1 MDWRNNTI
9 YATQKKSNHQPEQN
23 VAQSN
28 EKKRKK
34 RTCCDVETSV
44 ALVFFFGMLD
54 IFLSPKM
61 NPSRQKTKKSANNSS
76 HLKVVGFFFA
86 ISV

>member
-28 EKKRKK
+28 EKKKKK

-54 IFLSPKM
+54 IFYL
-61 NPSRQKTKKSANNSS
+61 QKWTLLDKK
-76 HLKVVGFFFA
+76 LKSQQTIA
-86 ISV
+86 LI